1 MADRESIRGRN
12 TKERVN
18 GLLDDYERLTKQLFE
33 SFSSPYQGTRQDVS
47 TGDSTQVLEKLTSKD
62 KELQAA
68 VAQAKEQ
75 QKRQQDIESLKLHI
89 AKKDEKILALEVQL
103 KEAEQILS
111 QALFQAKKKL
121 TAIEKANK
129 GSVSSEELIKY
140 AHQISSS
147 NAVEAPT
154 TWMAGDPR
162 RPYPLDIEM
171 RSGLLGRLGE
181 GVAMETEI
189 PTSTVGVAET
199 SAVTAPVNGVVDG
212 VANGP
217 SASSLSWQSSLHAI
231 GIPSTTEQT
240 SIGNDVTMGA
250 ANGRN
255 ELTTEEVEFMSSS
268 SCSSSSDSP

>member
-199 SAVTAPVNGVVDG
+199 SAVTAPVNGWMVLPMG
-212 VANGP
+212 
-217 SASSLSWQSSLHAI
+217 LLHRHYRGSQAFMLL
-231 GIPSTTEQT
+231 GFLAQQRHLLEMMLPWEQQMA
-240 SIGNDVTMGA
+240 GMN
-250 ANGRN
+250 
-255 ELTTEEVEFMSSS
+255 
-268 SCSSSSDSP
+268 

>member
-231 GIPSTTEQT
+231 GIPSTTET